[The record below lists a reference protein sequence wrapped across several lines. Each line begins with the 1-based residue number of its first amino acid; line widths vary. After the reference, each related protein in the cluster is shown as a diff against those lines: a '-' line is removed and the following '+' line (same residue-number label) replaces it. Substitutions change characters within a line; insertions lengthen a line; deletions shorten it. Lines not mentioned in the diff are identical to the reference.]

1 MVCTSILKLTE
12 LAFNCSN
19 STIYDVNI
27 CSKPML
33 LCKECAIN
41 RCEQNFAKITEKKFG
56 KEPKHFLNFNTDGS
70 ILTVLVKNGSSLHFK
85 HMWSHVI

>member
-33 LCKECAIN
+33 LRKECAIN
-41 RCEQNFAKITEKKFG
+41 RCEQNFAKITEKK
-56 KEPKHFLNFNTDGS
+56 LNVSKNFSLEICNF
-70 ILTVLVKNGSSLHFK
+70 VKNGVRFD
-85 HMWSHVI
+85 